1 MSLLGCLVS
10 ISLAIALMAPVM
22 QSSAA
27 LLSKQSQLEKAW
39 LVEQDAIRVLELM
52 ARAIRMA
59 GFRKITSLAD
69 YRQRQRQGQA
79 PTKVDTIGLEYR
91 GGWNHSD
98 LLWVKHEPADS
109 VEGDCLGNRVEQ
121 AKNGSAQSRTK
132 QGLRYQGFF
141 VQKAAGDRTGSL
153 MCTSLDRQGRLQN
166 TSLMNQIDSLHFK
179 WVEHKIEQGQLPDLA
194 TKGVQIV
201 LKTTLTER
209 EFSRFVALRNLP

>member
-27 LLSKQSQLEKAW
+27 LLIKQSQLEKAS

-59 GFRKITSLAD
+59 GYRKITSLAD
-69 YRQRQRQGQA
+69 YRQRQRVA
-79 PTKVDTIGLEYR
+79 KVDYIGLEYR

-98 LLWVKHEPADS
+98 LLWVKQEPADS
-109 VEGDCLGNRVEQ
+109 VEGDCLGNRIEQ
-121 AKNGSAQSRTK
+121 VKNGSAQSRTK
-132 QGLRYQGFF
+132 KGLRHQGFF
-141 VQKAAGDRTGSL
+141 VQKAVGDPAGSL

-166 TSLMNQIDSLHFK
+166 TSLMNHIDSLHFK
-179 WVEHKIEQGQLPDLA
+179 WVEHKTGQGQSPYLA
-194 TKGVQIV
+194 TRGVQIV
-201 LKTTLTER
+201 LKTTLVER
-209 EFSRFVALRNLP
+209 EFSRFVALRNAP

>member
-27 LLSKQSQLEKAW
+27 LLIKQSQLEKAW

-59 GFRKITSLAD
+59 GYRKITSLAD
-69 YRQRQRQGQA
+69 YRQRQRIA
-79 PTKVDTIGLEYR
+79 KVDYIGVEHR

-98 LLWVKHEPADS
+98 LLWVKHEPADR
-109 VEGDCLGNRVEQ
+109 VEGDCLGNRIEQ
-121 AKNGSAQSRTK
+121 AKNGNAQSRTK
-132 QGLRYQGFF
+132 KGLRYQGFF
-141 VQKAAGDRTGSL
+141 VQKAAGDPAGSL

-166 TSLMNQIDSLHFK
+166 TSLMNHIDSLHFK
-179 WVEHKIEQGQLPDLA
+179 WVEHKIGQGQSPYVA

-201 LKTTLTER
+201 LKTTLVER
-209 EFSRFVALRNLP
+209 EFSRFVALRNTP